1 MSEGEYYNIEKIIGR
16 RNINGELEYKIK
28 WEGYPMNQ
36 CTWEPMKNLESAK
49 ELVEEY
55 NRSNPIDLPQKSAK
69 ADHKKKD
76 DTFLNK
82 KRKEKK
88 EENEEKVEK
97 EEIKEENEKKNQE
110 NLPNEKK
117 VDEDIKINDDNI
129 KPNINEYI
137 NEKNNEN
144 TFIIDDSLKNVI
156 TVKQQNQKLMA
167 VVNKLNENGELIKDY
182 ILTNELRRSNPW
194 ILLDFYESKI
204 KFT

>member
-16 RNINGELEYKIK
+16 RKINGKFEYKIK

-82 KRKEKK
+82 KRKEIKD
-88 EENEEKVEK
+88 ENEEKVEK

-110 NLPNEKK
+110 NAPNEKK

>member
-16 RNINGELEYKIK
+16 RKINGKFEYKIK

-82 KRKEKK
+82 KRKEIKD
-88 EENEEKVEK
+88 ENEEKVEK
-97 EEIKEENEKKNQE
+97 EEIKEEKEKKNQE
-110 NLPNEKK
+110 NVPNEKK

>member
-16 RNINGELEYKIK
+16 RKINGKFEYKIK

-69 ADHKKKD
+69 ADHKKKE

-82 KRKEKK
+82 KRKEIKD
-88 EENEEKVEK
+88 ENEEKVEK

-110 NLPNEKK
+110 NVPNEKK